1 MGSPSLVRSPL
12 FAAQR
17 QPPGQDRIEQ
27 SGHNWDLKGSCGNA
41 QVFVLFCHF
50 CPNPSYIYNVYIYIS
65 SYLQHNMYIM
75 YIYIHHVLYICVYIY
90 TIYAHTICIY
100 VYAYMHI
107 SIYIYVK
114 WQHDLPDVLC
124 MPSGWPQKK
133 WFFRMPIWRAKGERF
148 GRRGGNVVKTYSGHP
163 AINDI
168 EYGIIHDYHGIK
180 RSFTMIEPQKYGV
193 TLW

>member
-50 CPNPSYIYNVYIYIS
+50 CPGPSYIYRYIMCIYINIS

-75 YIYIHHVLYICVYIY
+75 YIYIHHVLYICIYIY
-90 TIYAHTICIY
+90 IHDICTHHMYICICIY
-100 VYAYMHI
+100 AYQY
-107 SIYIYVK
+107 IYICQVTT
-114 WQHDLPDVLC
+114 WPAWCPLHAFGMASEEMIFSDADLA
-124 MPSGWPQKK
+124 S
-133 WFFRMPIWRAKGERF
+133 KGRTSWATWWK
-148 GRRGGNVVKTYSGHP
+148 RG
-163 AINDI
+163 
-168 EYGIIHDYHGIK
+168 
-180 RSFTMIEPQKYGV
+180 
-193 TLW
+193 

>member
-50 CPNPSYIYNVYIYIS
+50 CPGPSYIYRYIMCIYINIS

-75 YIYIHHVLYICVYIY
+75 YIYIHHVLYICIYIY

-107 SIYIYVK
+107 SIYIYMSS
-114 WQHDLPDVLC
+114 DNMTCLMSSACLRDGLRRND
-124 MPSGWPQKK
+124 
-133 WFFRMPIWRAKGERF
+133 FFGCRF
-148 GRRGGNVVKTYSGHP
+148 GEQRANDLGDVVETWL
-163 AINDI
+163 
-168 EYGIIHDYHGIK
+168 K
-180 RSFTMIEPQKYGV
+180 RIQV
-193 TLW
+193 ILL